1 MKNRIHKYVSFF
13 RLRMTMGLQYRAAAA
28 AGVVT
33 QFAWGFLAI
42 LAYHAFYR
50 SDPAAFPMTLEAT
63 VNYIWMQQA
72 FLALFMMWMTD
83 NDIFEDIRTGNVA
96 YELCR
101 PADLYAMWFMK
112 NSSTRLS
119 RVLLCCVPILLVA
132 LFLPEGYRL
141 TMPQNM
147 GSFLLFLLSLLFGAL
162 VAVASTVLVY
172 ILTFFTTSPQGIRIA
187 VISLSDFFCGFVI
200 PLPFFPDTL
209 RRICELLPF
218 AAIGNVPLRVY
229 SGDLTGSAVCTAIAL
244 QVFWFAVLV
253 LLGRFLMQKALRR
266 VVVQGG

>member
-1 MKNRIHKYVSFF
+1 MKKRIWKYVSFF

-28 AGVVT
+28 AGIVT
-33 QFAWGFLAI
+33 QYAWGFLAI

-50 SDPAAFPMTLEAT
+50 SDPSAFPMTLEAT

-72 FLALFMMWMTD
+72 FLALFMMWVVD
-83 NDIFEDIRTGNVA
+83 NDIFEAIRTGNIA

-101 PADLYAMWFMK
+101 PVDLYAMWFVK
-112 NSSTRLS
+112 NASTRLS
-119 RVLLCCVPILLVA
+119 RALLRCAPILLVA
-132 LFLPEGYRL
+132 VFLPEGYRL
-141 TMPQNM
+141 TMPQNT

-162 VAVASTVLVY
+162 VAVAFTVLVY
-172 ILTFFTTSPQGIRIA
+172 TLTFFTTSPQGLRLA
-187 VISLSDFFCGFVI
+187 VLSLSEFLCGFVV

-209 RRICELLPF
+209 RRICEALPF
-218 AAIGNVPLRVY
+218 AAVGNVPLRVY
-229 SGDLTGSAVCTAIAL
+229 SGDLAGGAAYTAIAL
-244 QVFWFAVLV
+244 QVFWFAVMV